1 MEEMKVSPVM
11 IAILAF
17 LVTWMTVLVAPIYTP
32 PGLEPSDSNIAQRG
46 WPVAFMSYYSTS
58 QAIPFVGWLL
68 EPFSFVFTSNFSL
81 VGFIIDW
88 ALWFSILYFIFSFLG
103 RPKEQ

>member
-1 MEEMKVSPVM
+1 MKASPVL

-17 LVTWMTVLVAPIYTP
+17 LVTWMTVLVSPIYVP
-32 PGLEPSDSNIAQRG
+32 PGIDELKSGETYVVQRG

-68 EPFSFVFTSNFSL
+68 EPFSLALTSNFSL

-88 ALWFSILYFIFSFLG
+88 ALWFSLLYFIFSFLR